1 MLRALV
7 IAVCL
12 IATPVAA
19 QQGFV
24 CVDTDDDMQ
33 EQMAQHNELLQFVGV
48 NKLGQ
53 IFFVY
58 AGQATFTV
66 WFLRSDGAICTG
78 PMYLGDVLKTGHPA

>member
-12 IATPVAA
+12 FVTPVAA

-58 AGQATFTV
+58 SGQATFTV
-66 WFLRSDGAICTG
+66 WFVRSDGAICTG